1 MVGIGETDDEVLETM
16 RDLRAAGVDVVTL
29 GQYLRPSS
37 KHAAVDRF
45 VEPARFDEFASE
57 GRAMGFA
64 FVASGPLVRSS
75 YKAAEVFVRTTLLA
89 RDPESADA
97 ILRGRLAEAQARS
110 VSEFAAHTA
119 ASLVPAAAL
128 VRR

>member
-1 MVGIGETDDEVLETM
+1 
-16 RDLRAAGVDVVTL
+16 
-29 GQYLRPSS
+29 
-37 KHAAVDRF
+37 
-45 VEPARFDEFASE
+45 
-57 GRAMGFA
+57 MGFA

-110 VSEFAAHTA
+110 VSEFAAHA
-119 ASLVPAAAL
+119 ASSLVPAAAL